1 MQDLFQIVQTRC
13 FRLCHHAD
21 RDAGPL
27 RDDIRDHLFC
37 DLRTH
42 HPSSLSRLQTLF
54 QFFLNLGDI
63 RMDLPCSRQITLH
76 QRLFLIL
83 FQFCKKTRIGCPD
96 TLFRQ
101 SERCLGT
108 GFVHDINSLIR
119 KEAVLDI
126 PF

>member
-1 MQDLFQIVQTRC
+1 
-13 FRLCHHAD
+13 
-21 RDAGPL
+21 
-27 RDDIRDHLFC
+27 
-37 DLRTH
+37 
-42 HPSSLSRLQTLF
+42 
-54 QFFLNLGDI
+54 
-63 RMDLPCSRQITLH
+63 MDLPCSRQITLH